1 MSALASLERFGEE
14 NLVFNNCWNL
24 SLMKYFHVVSK
35 KLTRNA
41 GKVAIYIVRFFM
53 DQTL

>member
-1 MSALASLERFGEE
+1 
-14 NLVFNNCWNL
+14 
-24 SLMKYFHVVSK
+24 MKDFHVVGK

-53 DQTL
+53 DQTLEGKGNSEKKIPVEKG